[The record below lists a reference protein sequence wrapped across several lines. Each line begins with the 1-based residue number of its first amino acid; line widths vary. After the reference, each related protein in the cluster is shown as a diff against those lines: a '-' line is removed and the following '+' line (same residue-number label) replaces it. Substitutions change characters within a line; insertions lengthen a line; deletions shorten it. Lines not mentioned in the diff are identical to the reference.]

1 MATLAARVVGLDIAG
16 IDLVAADI
24 SRPLHEQGG
33 AIIEVN
39 ASPGLLA
46 HLKPANGE
54 PRNVGEAI
62 VDHLFAQEES
72 GRMPIVGITGKHGTT
87 MASRLI
93 AWLLQI
99 SGKKVGLTCADGLF
113 VNGRLLPR
121 DGFSD
126 WETGERLL
134 LNKNVEAAVFE
145 SSARMILT
153 EGLAYD
159 KCAVGVVTDV
169 SDFEE
174 LSEFYI
180 ESSDKLY
187 GVLRTQVDVILP
199 SGVAVLNA
207 ADEQVVDMARLC
219 DGQVI
224 FYGVDEH
231 LAAIAAH
238 RQDSERV
245 VFQRA
250 DCIVM
255 AQGHDEVASLPL
267 SPLVPP
273 EAVLA
278 AIAAGW
284 ALGLT
289 PDLIGAGLRTFNANP
304 KRIHH

>member
-1 MATLAARVVGLDIAG
+1 
-16 IDLVAADI
+16 
-24 SRPLHEQGG
+24 
-33 AIIEVN
+33 
-39 ASPGLLA
+39 
-46 HLKPANGE
+46 
-54 PRNVGEAI
+54 
-62 VDHLFAQEES
+62 
-72 GRMPIVGITGKHGTT
+72 MPIVGITGKHGTT

-99 SGKKVGLTCADGLF
+99 SGKKVGLTCDDGLF

-145 SSARMILT
+145 SNARMILT

-174 LSEFYI
+174 LGEFYI
-180 ESSDKLY
+180 DSADKLY

-219 DGQVI
+219 DGEVI

-289 PDLIGAGLRTFNANP
+289 PDLIGAGLRTFDANP
-304 KRIHH
+304 KRTHH